1 MSFLKN
7 RTVIGIICIALS
19 LIICF
24 ALTPLFNAGMSKKVT
39 ILRVAKDI
47 KAGEEIT
54 KNMIKSVEVGS
65 YNLPENVFKDTLQ
78 VVGKYAKAD
87 MLVDDYI
94 LVGKITDEPA
104 SENLYLYNLD
114 GKKQAIS
121 VTLKNFAGGLS
132 GKLISGDIVSV
143 IAPDYQKKGITV
155 IPEELKYVEVIAV
168 TSKKGNDTDVDTAV
182 KSKSKEEDSKE
193 LPSTVTLLVSPEQ
206 SKILAELESTGKLH
220 LSLVYRGTKQ
230 NTQKFIKIQDEII
243 EELYPVVEEDEANQ
257 QTDEQI
263 NQQKE
268 KSVQSQTEVDSANT
282 KVDAQINVQT
292 EEESNP
298 ENTEESTSP
307 VEQQ

>member
-7 RTVIGIICIALS
+7 RTVIGIICIVLS

-24 ALTPLFNAGMSKKVT
+24 ALTPLFNAGVAKKTT

-54 KNMIKSVEVGS
+54 KNMIKTVEVGS
-65 YNLPENVFKDTLQ
+65 YNLPENVFTDMSQ
-78 VVGKYAKAD
+78 VVGKYAKID

-104 SENLYLYNLD
+104 AENLYLYSLD
-114 GKKQAIS
+114 GKKQAMS
-121 VTLKNFAGGLS
+121 VTIKNFAGGLS

-143 IAPDYQKKGITV
+143 IAPDYQKKGITI

-168 TSKKGNDTDVDTAV
+168 TSKKGNDTDVDTTV

-243 EELYPVVEEDEANQ
+243 EKLYPVVEDTTNHQE
-257 QTDEQI
+257 
-263 NQQKE
+263 E
-268 KSVQSQTEVDSANT
+268 KSVQSQQSQTEANSTNT
-282 KVDAQINVQT
+282 KLDTQNKEKSST
-292 EEESNP
+292 
-298 ENTEESTSP
+298 ENTEESTNP

>member
-7 RTVIGIICIALS
+7 RTVIGIICIVLS

-24 ALTPLFNAGMSKKVT
+24 ALTPLFNAGVAKKTT

-54 KNMIKSVEVGS
+54 KNMIKTVEVGS
-65 YNLPENVFKDTLQ
+65 YNLPENVFTDMSQ
-78 VVGKYAKAD
+78 VVGKYAKTD

-104 SENLYLYNLD
+104 AENLYLYSLD
-114 GKKQAIS
+114 GKKQAMS
-121 VTLKNFAGGLS
+121 VTIKNFAGGLS

-168 TSKKGNDTDVDTAV
+168 TSKKGNDTDVDTTV

-243 EELYPVVEEDEANQ
+243 EKLYPVVEDTTNHQE
-257 QTDEQI
+257 
-263 NQQKE
+263 E
-268 KSVQSQTEVDSANT
+268 KSVQSQQSQTEANSTNT
-282 KVDAQINVQT
+282 KLDTQNKEKSST
-292 EEESNP
+292 
-298 ENTEESTSP
+298 ENTEESTNP

>member
-7 RTVIGIICIALS
+7 RTVIGIICIVLS

-24 ALTPLFNAGMSKKVT
+24 ALTPLFNAGVAKKTT

-54 KNMIKSVEVGS
+54 KNMIKTVEVGS
-65 YNLPENVFKDTLQ
+65 YNLPENVFTDMSQ
-78 VVGKYAKAD
+78 VVGKYAKID

-104 SENLYLYNLD
+104 AENLYLYSLD
-114 GKKQAIS
+114 GKKQAMS
-121 VTLKNFAGGLS
+121 VTIKNFAGGLS

-143 IAPDYQKKGITV
+143 IAPDYQKKGITI

-168 TSKKGNDTDVDTAV
+168 TSKKGNDTDVDTTV

-230 NTQKFIKIQDEII
+230 NTQKFIKIQYEII
-243 EELYPVVEEDEANQ
+243 EKLYPVVEDE
-257 QTDEQI
+257 T

-268 KSVQSQTEVDSANT
+268 KSIQSQTEANSTNT
-282 KVDAQINVQT
+282 KLDTQNKEKSST
-292 EEESNP
+292 
-298 ENTEESTSP
+298 ENTEESTNP

>member
-7 RTVIGIICIALS
+7 RTVIGIICIVLS

-24 ALTPLFNAGMSKKVT
+24 ALTPLFNAGVAKKTT

-54 KNMIKSVEVGS
+54 KNMIKTVEVGS
-65 YNLPENVFKDTLQ
+65 YNLPENVFTDMSQ
-78 VVGKYAKAD
+78 VVGKYAKID

-94 LVGKITDEPA
+94 LVGKITDKPTA
-104 SENLYLYNLD
+104 ENLYLYSLD
-114 GKKQAIS
+114 GKKQAMS
-121 VTLKNFAGGLS
+121 VTIKNFAGGLS
-132 GKLISGDIVSV
+132 GKLISEDIVSV

-168 TSKKGNDTDVDTAV
+168 TSKKGNDTDVDTTV

-230 NTQKFIKIQDEII
+230 DTQKFIKIQDEII
-243 EELYPVVEEDEANQ
+243 EKLYPVVEDE
-257 QTDEQI
+257 T

-268 KSVQSQTEVDSANT
+268 KSIQSQQSQTEANSTNT
-282 KVDAQINVQT
+282 KIDVQN
-292 EEESNP
+292 EEESST
-298 ENTEESTSP
+298 ENTEESTNP

>member
-7 RTVIGIICIALS
+7 RTVIGIICIVLS

-24 ALTPLFNAGMSKKVT
+24 ALTPLFNAGVAKKTT

-54 KNMIKSVEVGS
+54 KNMIKTVEVGS
-65 YNLPENVFKDTLQ
+65 YNLPENVFTDMSQ
-78 VVGKYAKAD
+78 VVGKYAKTD

-104 SENLYLYNLD
+104 AENLYLYSLD
-114 GKKQAIS
+114 GKKQAMS
-121 VTLKNFAGGLS
+121 VTIKNFAGGLS

-168 TSKKGNDTDVDTAV
+168 TSKKGNDTDVDTTV

-243 EELYPVVEEDEANQ
+243 EKLYPVVVEDTTNHQE
-257 QTDEQI
+257 
-263 NQQKE
+263 E
-268 KSVQSQTEVDSANT
+268 KSVQSQQSQTEANSTNT
-282 KVDAQINVQT
+282 KLDTQNK
-292 EEESNP
+292 EESST
-298 ENTEESTSP
+298 ENTEESTNP

>member
-7 RTVIGIICIALS
+7 RTVIGIICIVLS

-24 ALTPLFNAGMSKKVT
+24 ALTPLFNAGVAKKTT

-54 KNMIKSVEVGS
+54 KNMIKTVEVGS
-65 YNLPENVFKDTLQ
+65 YNLPENVFTDMSQ
-78 VVGKYAKAD
+78 VVGKYAKTD

-104 SENLYLYNLD
+104 AENLYLYSLD
-114 GKKQAIS
+114 GKKQAMS
-121 VTLKNFAGGLS
+121 VTIKNFAGGLS

-193 LPSTVTLLVSPEQ
+193 LPSTVILLVSPEQ

-230 NTQKFIKIQDEII
+230 NTQKFIKTQDEII
-243 EELYPVVEEDEANQ
+243 EKLYPVVAEDETNHQ
-257 QTDEQI
+257 E
-263 NQQKE
+263 E
-268 KSVQSQTEVDSANT
+268 KSVQSQQSQTEANSTNT
-282 KVDAQINVQT
+282 KLDTQNK
-292 EEESNP
+292 EESST
-298 ENTEESTSP
+298 ENTEESTNP

>member
-7 RTVIGIICIALS
+7 RTVIGIICIVLS

-24 ALTPLFNAGMSKKVT
+24 ALTPLFNAGVAKKTT

-54 KNMIKSVEVGS
+54 KNMIKTVEVGS
-65 YNLPENVFKDTLQ
+65 YNLPENVFKDMSQ
-78 VVGKYAKAD
+78 VVGKYAKTD
-87 MLVDDYI
+87 MLVDNYI

-230 NTQKFIKIQDEII
+230 NTQKFIKTQDEII
-243 EELYPVVEEDEANQ
+243 EKLYPVVVEDETNHQ
-257 QTDEQI
+257 E
-263 NQQKE
+263 E
-268 KSVQSQTEVDSANT
+268 KSVQSQQSQTEANSTNT
-282 KVDAQINVQT
+282 KLDTQNK
-292 EEESNP
+292 EESST
-298 ENTEESTSP
+298 ENTEESTNP

>member
-7 RTVIGIICIALS
+7 RTVIGIICIVLS

-24 ALTPLFNAGMSKKVT
+24 ALTPLFNAGVAKKTT

-54 KNMIKSVEVGS
+54 KNMIKTVEVGS
-65 YNLPENVFKDTLQ
+65 YNLPENVFKDMSQ
-78 VVGKYAKAD
+78 VVGKYAKTD

-230 NTQKFIKIQDEII
+230 NTQKFIKTQDEII
-243 EELYPVVEEDEANQ
+243 EKLYPVVVEDETNHQ
-257 QTDEQI
+257 E
-263 NQQKE
+263 E
-268 KSVQSQTEVDSANT
+268 KSVQSQQSQTEANSTNT
-282 KVDAQINVQT
+282 KLDTQNK
-292 EEESNP
+292 EESST
-298 ENTEESTSP
+298 ENTEESTNP